1 MLATK
6 PTKQKRKGRTAFGIL
21 EMMVTSFRFIL
32 CGLKI
37 TNGAENGEWGHS
49 VHLPS
54 KLSYLPLAE
63 AELQGLLSSAKGLA

>member
-1 MLATK
+1 
-6 PTKQKRKGRTAFGIL
+6 
-21 EMMVTSFRFIL
+21 MMVTSFRFIL